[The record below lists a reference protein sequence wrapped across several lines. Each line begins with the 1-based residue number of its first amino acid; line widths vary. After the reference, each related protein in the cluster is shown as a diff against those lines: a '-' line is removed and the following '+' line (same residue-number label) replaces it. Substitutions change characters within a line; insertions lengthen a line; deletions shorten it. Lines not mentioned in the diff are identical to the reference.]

1 MLNIFMENLEA
12 CPVILYHGSNMVADR
27 PEIRKPSRPLDF
39 GEGFYTTFSR
49 EQACRWS
56 SKVFE
61 RRNDGSPILNI
72 YEYDRFEAAEKLKIR
87 TFEKP
92 DAEWLRFVISN
103 RTSDFFHDF
112 DIVEGPVANDTM
124 YSVLIGFE
132 NGIFSLDE
140 TISRLKPE
148 SLTDQVLFHTPAS
161 LGYLKFTGFE
171 EVSP

>member
-1 MLNIFMENLEA
+1 
-12 CPVILYHGSNMVADR
+12 MVLQG
-27 PEIRKPSRPLDF
+27 IRK
-39 GEGFYTTFSR
+39 
-49 EQACRWS
+49 
-56 SKVFE
+56 K
-61 RRNDGSPILNI
+61 NDGSPILII

-92 DAEWLRFVISN
+92 DAEWLRFVVSN

-140 TISRLKPE
+140 AISRLKPE

>member
-1 MLNIFMENLEA
+1 M
-12 CPVILYHGSNMVADR
+12 
-27 PEIRKPSRPLDF
+27 DF

-124 YSVLIGFE
+124 YSSSSDSRTAYSPWTRR
-132 NGIFSLDE
+132 SL
-140 TISRLKPE
+140 
-148 SLTDQVLFHTPAS
+148 
-161 LGYLKFTGFE
+161 
-171 EVSP
+171 VSNPNL